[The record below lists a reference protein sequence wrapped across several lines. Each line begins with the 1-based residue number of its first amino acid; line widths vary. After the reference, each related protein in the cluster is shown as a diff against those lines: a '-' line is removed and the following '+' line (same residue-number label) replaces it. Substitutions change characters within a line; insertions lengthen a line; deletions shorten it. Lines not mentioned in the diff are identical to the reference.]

1 MALATVITT
10 PSVSVDDIL
19 PVVCFHC
26 GDGIPV
32 GTHFHVVTPS
42 GPEPVCCAGCRAVA
56 ETILGNGLADYYRY
70 RESTANRADIA
81 KALVPEQYAIYD
93 DPALQSSF
101 VLRLDD
107 TTLQAALMLDGMRCA
122 ACVWLIERQ
131 LSRIH
136 GVLAVS
142 INYTTQRAVV
152 RWNERIVRLS
162 TILAAVADIGYRA
175 VPFDVGTRERLTRRE
190 RKTGLARIFVAGIG
204 MMQVM
209 MYAVPVYLADG
220 DMTADIEQ
228 LMRIASL
235 LLTIPVVLFS
245 AHSIFIGAW
254 RELKFRRLGM
264 DTPVA
269 LGIGAAFIASLIATI
284 VGHGV
289 VYFDS
294 ITMFV
299 FLVLSARYL
308 ESQGRR
314 RAATQLESAFSR
326 LPASAIRLPDYP
338 NSNVEEHISA
348 VSLRVGDYVMVRPG
362 DTVAADG
369 MVVEGSSE
377 VNESL
382 LSGESS
388 PIAKQVDAT
397 LIAGAINV
405 GSPLL
410 MRVEQVGQ
418 GTMLSALALMADRAV
433 GERPRIA
440 RVADRAANHFVLAL
454 LTLAVLVGSIWL
466 WLAPERAL
474 ATVVSLLVVS
484 CPCAL
489 SLAAP
494 AALTTSTGRLLR
506 EGLLVTHADAI
517 EALARA
523 THFVF
528 DKTGT
533 LTEGKMCLMNT
544 TPLGDLRSERCL
556 AFAQALQ
563 HGSEH
568 PIGRAICAEQVGS
581 PSSLSATRITNF
593 PGRGIEGE
601 VDGEIQRIGTAE
613 FVADLTAQPIPF
625 RGAAN
630 IATTNVMLGSKRGWL
645 ARFDLHD
652 IPRRDAKL
660 VVEALETMAK
670 EVILLSG
677 DAPGPVREIASCLG
691 IREAHANMTPQ
702 RKLDYVRALQ
712 DKGAVV
718 AMIGDG
724 INDAPVLSGADVS
737 FAMGSGTDLAKIH
750 ADIVFLGSGLLPLH
764 RGLLTARH
772 ALRIIKQNLL
782 WAFAYNFTAIP
793 LAAIGLINPWMAA
806 LGMSTS
812 SILVV
817 LNALRLNRGSTS
829 KVSISSPKLALKE
842 A

>member
-1 MALATVITT
+1 MAFVTAITA
-10 PSVSVDDIL
+10 PSISVNYVQPI
-19 PVVCFHC
+19 VCFHC
-26 GDGIPV
+26 GDTVPAGAS
-32 GTHFHVVTPS
+32 FHVVTPS
-42 GPEPVCCAGCRAVA
+42 GREPVCCAGCQAVA

-70 RESTANRADIA
+70 RKSKADRADIA
-81 KALVPEQYAIYD
+81 KAIAPDQYALYD
-93 DPALQSSF
+93 DPALQGSF
-101 VLRLDD
+101 VRRLDD
-107 TTLQAALMLDGMRCA
+107 TTLEAALMLDGMRCA
-122 ACVWLIERQ
+122 ACVWLIEHQ
-131 LSRIH
+131 LSRMH
-136 GVLAVS
+136 GVLSVS

-152 RWNERIVRLS
+152 RWNERIACLS
-162 TILAAVADIGYRA
+162 TVLASVADIGYRA
-175 VPFDVGTRERLTRRE
+175 IPFDAGARERRTQLE

-220 DMTADIEQ
+220 DMTADIEH

-235 LLTIPVVLFS
+235 LLTLPVVLFS
-245 AHSIFIGAW
+245 AQPIFVGAW

-269 LGIGAAFIASLIATI
+269 LGIGAAFVASLIATI
-284 VGHGV
+284 VGRGA

-299 FLVLSARYL
+299 FLLLSARYL
-308 ESQGRR
+308 ESQSRH

-326 LPASAIRLPDYP
+326 LPAAVIRLPNYP
-338 NSNVEEHISA
+338 NSNAEEHIAA
-348 VSLRVGDYVMVRPG
+348 VALRIGDYVMVRPG

-369 MVVEGSSE
+369 IVVRGSSE

-382 LSGESS
+382 LSGESA
-388 PIAKQVDAT
+388 PIAKQRGAK

-418 GTMLSALALMADRAV
+418 GTMLSTLALMADRAV
-433 GERPRIA
+433 AERPRIA
-440 RVADRAANHFVLAL
+440 HVADRAAKHFVFAL
-454 LTLAVLVGSIWL
+454 LTLVVLVGSIWL
-466 WLAPERAL
+466 LLAPERAL
-474 ATVVSLLVVS
+474 ATVISLLVVS

-494 AALTTSTGRLLR
+494 MVLATSSGRLLR

-533 LTEGKMCLMNT
+533 LTEGKMCLLKT
-544 TPLGDLRSERCL
+544 TPLGDLPSERCL
-556 AFAQALQ
+556 ALAQVLQ

-568 PIGRAICAEQVGS
+568 PIGRAICAERVAS
-581 PSSLSATRITNF
+581 LRTPSEMRITNF

-601 VDGEIQRIGTAE
+601 VDGEIQRIGNEE
-613 FVADLTAQPIPF
+613 FVAELTGQPIPF

-630 IATTNVMLGSKRGWL
+630 IAATNVMLGSKRGWL
-645 ARFDLHD
+645 ARFELQDT
-652 IPRRDAKL
+652 PRRDVKP
-660 VVEALETMAK
+660 VVKALQTMGK

-677 DAPGPVREIASCLG
+677 DTEGPVRETASVLG
-691 IREAHANMTPQ
+691 IQQAHANMTPQ
-702 RKLDYVRALQ
+702 RKLDFVRALQ
-712 DKGAVV
+712 DRGAVV

-750 ADIVFLGSGLLPLH
+750 ADIVIMAPGLLPLH
-764 RGLLTARH
+764 RGLLTAQQS
-772 ALRIIKQNLL
+772 LRIIKQNLL
-782 WAFAYNFTAIP
+782 WAFAYNFVAIP
-793 LAAIGLINPWMAA
+793 LAAFGFISPWMAA

-812 SILVV
+812 SLLVV
-817 LNALRLNRGSTS
+817 LNALRLNRRSTS
-829 KVSISSPKLALKE
+829 KVSIISPKFALKE